1 MKKLLDNQLKII
13 LYIKE
18 AMRLETLKKIITLL
32 SILTICL
39 GKTIMINMETN
50 LGLIQIELYPDK
62 APITVSNFLQ
72 YVDETRYGDL
82 HFYRVVHLGNQ
93 PDNEVKIEV
102 IQGGLEIDK
111 HPMELPPIH
120 HETTNKTGIK
130 HEDGTLSMARLEPGT
145 ASSEIFICINDQPEL
160 NFGGK
165 RNPDGQG
172 FAAFGKVVSGMDI
185 VRQIQSKPEKEQMLV
200 KPVKVNSIK
209 RVK

>member
-1 MKKLLDNQLKII
+1 M
-13 LYIKE
+13 
-18 AMRLETLKKIITLL
+18 LKKIITHL

-50 LGLIQIELYPDK
+50 LGLIQIELYPNK
-62 APITVSNFLQ
+62 APITVVNFLK
-72 YVDETRYGDL
+72 YVDETRYDEL
-82 HFYRVVHLGNQ
+82 HFYRVVHMGNQ
-93 PDNEVKIEV
+93 PDNKIKIEV

-120 HETTNKTGIK
+120 HETTKITGIK

-200 KPVKVNSIK
+200 KPIKVNSIK

>member
-1 MKKLLDNQLKII
+1 M
-13 LYIKE
+13 
-18 AMRLETLKKIITLL
+18 LKKIITHL

-39 GKTIMINMETN
+39 GKTIVINMETS

-62 APITVSNFLQ
+62 APITVANFLQ
-72 YVDETRYGDL
+72 YVDEARYGEL
-82 HFYRVVHLGNQ
+82 HFYRVVHMGNQ
-93 PDNEVKIEV
+93 PDNKIKIEV

-111 HPMELPPIH
+111 HTMELPPIH

-185 VRQIQSKPEKEQMLV
+185 VRQVQSKPEKEQMLV
-200 KPVKVNSIK
+200 KPVKVNSITI
-209 RVK
+209 VK

>member
-1 MKKLLDNQLKII
+1 M
-13 LYIKE
+13 
-18 AMRLETLKKIITLL
+18 LKKIITQL

-39 GKTIMINMETN
+39 GKTIVINMETSF
-50 LGLIQIELYPDK
+50 GLIQIELYPDK
-62 APITVSNFLQ
+62 APITVANFLQ
-72 YVDETRYGDL
+72 YVDEARYGEL
-82 HFYRVVHLGNQ
+82 HFYRVVHIGNQ
-93 PDNEVKIEV
+93 PANKIKIEV

-185 VRQIQSKPEKEQMLV
+185 VRQVQSKPEKEQMLV
-200 KPVKVNSIK
+200 KPVIVNSIT

>member
-1 MKKLLDNQLKII
+1 
-13 LYIKE
+13 
-18 AMRLETLKKIITLL
+18 
-32 SILTICL
+32 
-39 GKTIMINMETN
+39 
-50 LGLIQIELYPDK
+50 
-62 APITVSNFLQ
+62 
-72 YVDETRYGDL
+72 
-82 HFYRVVHLGNQ
+82 
-93 PDNEVKIEV
+93 
-102 IQGGLEIDK
+102 
-111 HPMELPPIH
+111 MELPPIH

-185 VRQIQSKPEKEQMLV
+185 VRQVQSKPEKEQMLV

>member
-1 MKKLLDNQLKII
+1 MPSAIVN
-13 LYIKE
+13 Y
-18 AMRLETLKKIITLL
+18 AMLKKIITQL

-39 GKTIMINMETN
+39 GKTIVINMETSF
-50 LGLIQIELYPDK
+50 GLIQIELYPDK
-62 APITVSNFLQ
+62 APITVANFLQ
-72 YVDETRYGDL
+72 YVDEARYGEL
-82 HFYRVVHLGNQ
+82 HFYRVVHMGNQ
-93 PDNEVKIEV
+93 PDNKIKIEV

-185 VRQIQSKPEKEQMLV
+185 VRQVQSKPEKEQMLV
-200 KPVKVNSIK
+200 KPVKVNSIT

>member
-1 MKKLLDNQLKII
+1 M
-13 LYIKE
+13 
-18 AMRLETLKKIITLL
+18 LKKIITYL

-120 HETTNKTGIK
+120 HETTKITGIK

>member
-1 MKKLLDNQLKII
+1 
-13 LYIKE
+13 
-18 AMRLETLKKIITLL
+18 
-32 SILTICL
+32 
-39 GKTIMINMETN
+39 METN

-62 APITVSNFLQ
+62 APITVANFLQ
-72 YVDETRYGDL
+72 YVDEMRYDQL
-82 HFYRVVHLGNQ
+82 HFYRVVHMGNQ
-93 PDNEVKIEV
+93 SDNKIKIEV

-120 HETTNKTGIK
+120 HETTKITGIK

-172 FAAFGKVVSGMDI
+172 FAAFGRVVSGMDI

-209 RVK
+209 RLK

>member
-1 MKKLLDNQLKII
+1 
-13 LYIKE
+13 
-18 AMRLETLKKIITLL
+18 
-32 SILTICL
+32 
-39 GKTIMINMETN
+39 
-50 LGLIQIELYPDK
+50 
-62 APITVSNFLQ
+62 
-72 YVDETRYGDL
+72 
-82 HFYRVVHLGNQ
+82 
-93 PDNEVKIEV
+93 
-102 IQGGLEIDK
+102 
-111 HPMELPPIH
+111 MELPPIH
-120 HETTNKTGIK
+120 HETTKITGIK

-185 VRQIQSKPEKEQMLV
+185 VRQIQSKTEKEQMLV

>member
-1 MKKLLDNQLKII
+1 M
-13 LYIKE
+13 
-18 AMRLETLKKIITLL
+18 LKKIITHL

-62 APITVSNFLQ
+62 APITVANFLK
-72 YVDETRYGDL
+72 YVDDARYDEL
-82 HFYRVVHLGNQ
+82 HFYRVVHMGNQ
-93 PDNEVKIEV
+93 PDNKIKIEV

-120 HETTNKTGIK
+120 HETTNKTGFK

-172 FAAFGKVVSGMDI
+172 FAAFGRVVSGMDI